1 MSTMKVYIIGA
12 VTGHDPELVRIKFAE
27 AAHKIKSMGLVPI
40 NPIDYVPEGTEWK
53 TAMRI
58 CIKQLVT
65 CDAIFKL
72 PDYESSKGAIFELMI
87 ARNLEM
93 HEFNERILRSA
104 I

>member
-1 MSTMKVYIIGA
+1 MSVMKVYIIGA
-12 VTGHDPELVRIKFAE
+12 VTGHDTELVRIKFKE
-27 AAHKIKSMGLVPI
+27 AAEKIKSMGLVPI
-40 NPIDYVPEGTEWK
+40 NPIDYVPEGTHWN

-87 ARNLEM
+87 ARNLDM